1 MKKII
6 KVEAVEKHFGNQV
19 IIPPLS
25 LDIKEG
31 EFLTILGPS
40 GCGKTTLLRMI
51 AGFETPTKG
60 NLLLD
65 DERIN
70 DLPPYK
76 RHMNLVFQH
85 ILLTHM
91 NTSLILVITSLS
103 INLLLQITMVIQLL
117 I

>member
-1 MKKII
+1 
-6 KVEAVEKHFGNQV
+6 
-19 IIPPLS
+19 

-31 EFLTILGPS
+31 AILTILGPS

-70 DLPPYK
+70 DLPPDK

-85 ILLTHM
+85 SALFPHM
-91 NTSLILVITSLS
+91 TVEKNVCFGMKMQKVSAAE
-103 INLLLQITMVIQLL
+103 Q
-117 I
+117 

>member
-51 AGFETPTKG
+51 GGFETPTKG

-65 DERIN
+65 DEKIN
-70 DLPPYK
+70 DLPP
-76 RHMNLVFQH
+76 
-85 ILLTHM
+85 
-91 NTSLILVITSLS
+91 
-103 INLLLQITMVIQLL
+103 IQASYEFSVSTLRT
-117 I
+117 IPTYEC

>member
-40 GCGKTTLLRMI
+40 GRENDVTSYDR
-51 AGFETPTKG
+51 
-60 NLLLD
+60 
-65 DERIN
+65 RI
-70 DLPPYK
+70 
-76 RHMNLVFQH
+76 
-85 ILLTHM
+85 
-91 NTSLILVITSLS
+91 
-103 INLLLQITMVIQLL
+103 
-117 I
+117 

>member
-40 GCGKTTLLRMI
+40 GCGKRRY
-51 AGFETPTKG
+51 F
-60 NLLLD
+60 
-65 DERIN
+65 
-70 DLPPYK
+70 
-76 RHMNLVFQH
+76 V
-85 ILLTHM
+85 
-91 NTSLILVITSLS
+91 
-103 INLLLQITMVIQLL
+103 
-117 I
+117 